1 MRRCRSSGI
10 HPWRLATRTHA
21 RRVWGRWLPS
31 GAGSPPDQVGPSRP
45 WSLPW
50 SIDDPRATGIGRGG
64 ATVSRA
70 RRIPAAHP
78 RSCRNGD
85 GTEPS
90 SGDGATVI
98 SSVIRAISHGLP
110 SHPPSG
116 ARSACIP
123 SSSTRVRIAVFPMT
137 DGAAPSGVTR
147 SARTHVSVAASAT
160 PAGKP
165 RRDGLAQAG
174 AGAGAGAVP
183 VLCRCRAC
191 AVRPCGWKAR
201 VCQTHLT
208 APDHVGPVAPARV
221 SSGWVDSGYTI
232 LMDAIRAPAVPS
244 RAAVRASSPM
254 APPIRTGISRT
265 WPS

>member
-10 HPWRLATRTHA
+10 LPWRLATRTHA
-21 RRVWGRWLPS
+21 RRVWGRWIPS
-31 GAGSPPDQVGPSRP
+31 GAGSPPDQVGPSR
-45 WSLPW
+45 PW

-116 ARSACIP
+116 VRSACIP

-137 DGAAPSGVTR
+137 NRAAPSGLTR
-147 SARTHVSVAASAT
+147 RAQHSRECRSICHSGRET
-160 PAGKP
+160 PQGWVGTG
-165 RRDGLAQAG
+165 RCRCC
-174 AGAGAGAVP
+174 AGAVP
-183 VLCRCRAC
+183 VLCRCC
-191 AVRPCGWKAR
+191 AG
-201 VCQTHLT
+201 
-208 APDHVGPVAPARV
+208 
-221 SSGWVDSGYTI
+221 
-232 LMDAIRAPAVPS
+232 AVPVQCRCS
-244 RAAVRASSPM
+244 AGAVPVQCRCSAAAVRAPYVR
-254 APPIRTGISRT
+254 AGGKRGYAKPT
-265 WPS
+265 